1 MKQHITDQKTGIA
14 YTLHGEYYLPNCS
27 LPAEE
32 EISIGVWGE
41 RHKQFLKNHQRGVY
55 NEFLVSGKLQRYLAQ
70 IDRDAQEMFD
80 LLVRQLAEQECVTEQ
95 LKAENQ
101 MEWISKMNSIHNRAT
116 EIVNNELIYA

>member
-55 NEFLVSGKLQRYLAQ
+55 NEFLVSGKLQRYLSQ
-70 IDRDAQEMFD
+70 IAQEMFD
-80 LLVRQLAEQECVTEQ
+80 LLVRQLAKQEGVTEQ
-95 LKAENQ
+95 LKAEDQ
-101 MEWISKMNSIHNRAT
+101 MAWVQKMNSIRNRAT
-116 EIVNNELIYA
+116 EIVNHELIYV

>member
-1 MKQHITDQKTGIA
+1 MKKHIIDEESGID
-14 YTLHGEYYLPNCS
+14 YTLRGEYYLPNLS

-32 EISIGVWGE
+32 EISIGVWGQ
-41 RHKQFLKNHQRGVY
+41 RHAEFLKNHQRGVY
-55 NEFLVSGKLQRYLAQ
+55 NEFLVRGKLQRYLAQ

-101 MEWISKMNSIHNRAT
+101 MEWISKINSIRNRAT
-116 EIVNNELIYA
+116 EIVNHELSYV